1 MVYFDALDETASHFE
16 RGTLEMAI
24 EPSADR
30 PTSVDLPI
38 ESVQMPEAQS
48 DLASIPAIRRL
59 TELRT
64 GEAGAVSLAALGQGD
79 RALLHA
85 LGLTDAAPFRLCKS
99 GDPWIVQVR
108 GTRIGLA
115 KAVADQILVRPAQPS
130 T

>member
-1 MVYFDALDETASHFE
+1 MVYFGTLDETASHFE

-30 PTSVDLPI
+30 PTQ
-38 ESVQMPEAQS
+38 SVQMPAAQP
-48 DLASIPAIRRL
+48 DIASIPATRRL
-59 TELRT
+59 TELRA
-64 GEAGAVSLAALGQGD
+64 GDAGAASLAALGHGD

-130 T
+130 PA